1 MCAVTCENIAVLC
14 RVPIYS
20 MEISKLTLLLYMSFF
35 HFLPDNVDVDDASQP
50 DGAGNEEEEAAAT
63 VIQSA
68 FRGYTA
74 FGVLKE
80 LLLQKLTKAAIK
92 IQSRF
97 RNRKAKALLISRRL
111 ALVKIQSFFRK
122 QKAKALLVSLRESKA
137 LAEASALV
145 LVDAAEETKD
155 NEGEYINITCS
166 FMFNLLCIFTNL
178 FFFHYFHTYQHLARK
193 LVKQS

>member
-74 FGVLKE
+74 FGVLRE
-80 LLLQKLTKAAIK
+80 LLLQKFAKAAIK

-97 RNRKAKALLISRRL
+97 RKH
-111 ALVKIQSFFRK
+111 
-122 QKAKALLVSLRESKA
+122 KAKALLVSLRASKA

-155 NEGEYINITCS
+155 NEGEYITCS

-178 FFFHYFHTYQHLARK
+178 FFFHYFHTYQHLTRK